1 MMDKEIFTTRVL
13 ENEKTFYSIAMSMLK
28 NEKDCEDVVQDTIL
42 TAYSKLSSLKNDEYF
57 KTWFIRILINKCKH
71 MLHNRKRSVVIS
83 EISEESVDISDVHT
97 EIKLALENLKPK
109 IRIVMVM
116 YYIED
121 FSIKEIHSVL
131 KIPEGTVKSRLSK
144 GRQLMRLELE

>member
-1 MMDKEIFTTRVL
+1 MDKEIFTTRVL